1 MSRERKDGG
10 TGTGGSGF
18 VGGAPGGGGG
28 GCEGTGG
35 GGSIMVFDMD
45 IWGRDGDNRLG
56 ERARSPR
63 LPRSSKG
70 GVRRLEKDDEP
81 AMLVRR

>member
-1 MSRERKDGG
+1 M
-10 TGTGGSGF
+10 
-18 VGGAPGGGGG
+18 GGGGG
-28 GCEGTGG
+28 MT
-35 GGSIMVFDMD
+35 VFGMD

-70 GVRRLEKDDEP
+70 GVRCLEKDDDGP
-81 AMLVRR
+81 ATLMRR